1 MSDQRS
7 VATWAIQP
15 HTEAKH
21 AILLAYLRAWFP
33 ILSLGGFT
41 RVIYVDGFAGPGRYS
56 AGQDGSPILALKA
69 LSSQKIKLKSSF
81 EFHFIERDAAVSAAL
96 TASIDALRRAGEI
109 PSQATIQIHSRM
121 TFEDAYDQ
129 IIGPRLHTNAGIPV
143 FALID
148 PFGWTGIPM
157 RIVSELLHRPSTEVL
172 INFMF
177 EEINRFLS
185 HPDQPTNFDV
195 LFGSA
200 NWREALRLSGALRRK
215 HLHDLYQQQLRT
227 VAGGRFV
234 RSFEMRNDRGLVD
247 YFLFFATNSSRGLS
261 KMKEAM
267 WRVDPGGSFQFSDAT
282 DSNQSVLFGA
292 EPDRE
297 LLRRLIFQRFSK
309 AEIPV
314 REVERFVIEETP
326 FLATHYKKVLA
337 AMEANSSLLLLNAP
351 RGRRAGTFPDRNLML
366 SFR

>member
-1 MSDQRS
+1 VSDPR
-7 VATWAIQP
+7 VASTWAIQP

-21 AILLAYLRAWFP
+21 AILNAYLRAWFP

-41 RVIYVDGFAGPGRYS
+41 RVIYIDGFSGPGRYS
-56 AGQDGSPILALKA
+56 AGQDGSPILAIKA
-69 LSSQKIKLKSSF
+69 LSAQRVKLKSNF
-81 EFHFIERDAAVSAAL
+81 EFHFVERDAGVSAAL
-96 TASIDALRRAGEI
+96 TANIDALRDLGQIPPGTGVQVHAGM
-109 PSQATIQIHSRM
+109 P
-121 TFEDAYDQ
+121 FEDAYNQ
-129 IIGPRLHTNAGIPV
+129 IIGPRLRANPSVPA

-185 HPDQPTNFDV
+185 HTDQPSNFDV
-195 LFGSA
+195 LFGSE
-200 NWREALRLSGALRRK
+200 NWRKALQLAGVSRRN
-215 HLHDLYQQQLRT
+215 HIHDLYQQQLKT
-227 VAGGRFV
+227 AAGARFV
-234 RSFEMRNDRGLVD
+234 RSFEMRNDRGLID
-247 YFLFFATNSSRGLS
+247 YFLFFATNNTRGLA

-267 WRVDPGGSFQFSDAT
+267 WRVDPGGSFRFSDTT
-282 DSNQSVLFGA
+282 DSNQSVLFEP

-297 LLRRLIFQRFSK
+297 LLRRLIVGRF
-309 AEIPV
+309 AGIEVPVGEI
-314 REVERFVIEETP
+314 ERFVIEETP

-337 AMEANSSLLLLNAP
+337 AIEAHGSVRPVNAP
-351 RGRRAGTFPDRNLML
+351 NQRRAGTFPSPNLIL